1 MKMKPLAYTVFMKM
15 KEKENRHFRMWP
27 PRLGINANLEAISN
41 THTHIYTFLEESWKK
56 FIRTLSNLGAIS
68 LNCSENFGGLV
79 KSTVTFEN
87 MFLLSKR
94 KKSLDISFNKA
105 FFFLLAC

>member
-41 THTHIYTFLEESWKK
+41 THTHIHILGRELEEVYKDSIK
-56 FIRTLSNLGAIS
+56 FRSY
-68 LNCSENFGGLV
+68 
-79 KSTVTFEN
+79 
-87 MFLLSKR
+87 
-94 KKSLDISFNKA
+94 
-105 FFFLLAC
+105 

>member
-41 THTHIYTFLEESWKK
+41 THTHI
-56 FIRTLSNLGAIS
+56 
-68 LNCSENFGGLV
+68 SEQKPTQEDKHSVQFGEKV
-79 KSTVTFEN
+79 
-87 MFLLSKR
+87 KR
-94 KKSLDISFNKA
+94 KHVVMVLRFYSIVNGRL
-105 FFFLLAC
+105 